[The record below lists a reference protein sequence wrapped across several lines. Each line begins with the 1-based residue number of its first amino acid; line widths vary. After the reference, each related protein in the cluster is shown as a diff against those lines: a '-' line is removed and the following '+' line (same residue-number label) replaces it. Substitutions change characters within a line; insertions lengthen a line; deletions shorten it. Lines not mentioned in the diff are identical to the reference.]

1 MGFASGW
8 SPCRLDRFNFRL
20 RYSRAR
26 GDDLFVRSHGSR
38 ARIDHF
44 CFRSH
49 GLSAPLDHN
58 KWCFFLLCM
67 FSQKIKT
74 MCSLITFCSNE
85 KQRCF
90 RYRSKAMREIKY
102 VVSVKLQQQTKRD
115 DCRCHFPTTKKR
127 RGDLA
132 PRLS

>member
-8 SPCRLDRFNFRL
+8 SLCRFDRFNFRL

-26 GDDLFVRSHGSR
+26 VDDLFVRSHGLR

-58 KWCFFLLCM
+58 KWCFCLMRAFPK
-67 FSQKIKT
+67 KIKT
-74 MCSLITFCSNE
+74 MCSLIPFCSNE
-85 KQRCF
+85 EQRCF
-90 RYRSKAMREIKY
+90 RYRSKAIRANKY
-102 VVSVKLQQQTKRD
+102 VVCVKFQQQTKRD
-115 DCRCHFPTTKKR
+115 DCRCHLYKMTQFM
-127 RGDLA
+127 
-132 PRLS
+132 RLGPL